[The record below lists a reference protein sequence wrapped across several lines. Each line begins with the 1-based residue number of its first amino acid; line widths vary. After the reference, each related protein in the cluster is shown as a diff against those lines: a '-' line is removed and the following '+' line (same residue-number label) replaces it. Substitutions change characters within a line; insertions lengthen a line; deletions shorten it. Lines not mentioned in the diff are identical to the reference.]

1 MITKCYKWQLTCF
14 DNEVSHDKGHGVSWI
29 DVVATVDVFAVDG
42 ETETRQEF
50 DDTSGDHPG
59 SDLRRV

>member
-14 DNEVSHDKGHGVSWI
+14 DNEVSHDQGHGVSRV

-50 DDTSGDHPG
+50 DDTSGDHTG